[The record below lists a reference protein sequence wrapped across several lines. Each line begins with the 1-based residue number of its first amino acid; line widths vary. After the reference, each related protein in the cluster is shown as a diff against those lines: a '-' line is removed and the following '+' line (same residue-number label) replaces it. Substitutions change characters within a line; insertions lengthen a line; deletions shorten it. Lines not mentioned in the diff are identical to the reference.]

1 MVSQPLWIA
10 IVVGVFFVG
19 LASSYAIFSATYD
32 PVSMKFTTQEK
43 FDQMMGNN
51 PMMVQHWSS
60 MSSQHQKQMGTMMQN
75 GTMMQDQ
82 QMGTMMQ
89 SGTHDSMKK
98 HESMHD
104 VIMRAVGDSEMKQPV
119 LDEMQRH
126 HEIMFNLIEQA
137 VDDPE
142 LKQQLQDKIQ
152 KYMDKSTVTNTDF
165 AISADDLYAKMQQ
178 EELLFVIDIRDVEDY
193 NQGHIE
199 GSAKGSCDDHAKEK
213 ILPKMPTSVSV
224 VLVGYDGVKAAETAS
239 MMAKMGLDVSYLE
252 GGIESWD
259 KGLVESN
266 YDQKVSA
273 DALWNK
279 LDSNQDIFLLD
290 VREPEEVAETAI
302 SSSVNIPLGELY
314 DSDRISEI
322 PNDKEIVIICASGNR
337 AVIASFALANEGY
350 DYQILDGGMKGWNS
364 YLEENNLPN
373 F

>member
-1 MVSQPLWIA
+1 MVNQPLWIA

-19 LASSYAIFSATYD
+19 VASSYAIFSATYD
-32 PVSMKFTTQEK
+32 PVSMKFANQEK
-43 FDQMMGNN
+43 FDTMMENN
-51 PMMVQHWSS
+51 PKMAQHWSS
-60 MSSQHQKQMGTMMQN
+60 MSSQHQKQMGSMMQN
-75 GTMMQDQ
+75 GTMMQEK
-82 QMGTMMQ
+82 QMGSMMQ
-89 SGTHDSMKK
+89 SGTHESMKK

-104 VIMRAVGDSEMKQPV
+104 MIMRGIGNSEIKQEV
-119 LDEMQRH
+119 MDEMHRH
-126 HEIMFNLIEQA
+126 HQVMFDLIDRA

-142 LKQQLQDKIQ
+142 LKQELKDKIQ
-152 KYMDKSTVTNTDF
+152 KHMEKSPVTNTDF

-224 VLVGYDGVKAAETAS
+224 VLVDANGTKAAENAP
-239 MMAKMGLDVSYLE
+239 MMAEMGLDVAYLE
-252 GGIESWD
+252 GGIEAWD

-266 YDQKVSA
+266 YDQKIST

-279 LDSNQDIFLLD
+279 LESNHEIFLLD

-314 DSDRISEI
+314 DSDRVSEI

-350 DYQILDGGMKGWNS
+350 EYQILDGGMKGWNS

-373 F
+373 L

>member
-1 MVSQPLWIA
+1 MVNQPVWIA

-19 LASSYAIFSATYD
+19 VASSYTIFSATYD
-32 PVSMKFTTQEK
+32 PVSMKFSNQEK
-43 FDQMMGNN
+43 FDTMMENN
-51 PMMVQHWSS
+51 PKMAQHWSG
-60 MSSQHQKQMGTMMQN
+60 MSDLDQKQMGSMMQN
-75 GTMMQDQ
+75 GTMMQDK
-82 QMGTMMQ
+82 QMGSMMQ
-89 SGTHDSMKK
+89 SGSHESMKK

-104 VIMRAVGDSEMKQPV
+104 MIMRGIGNSEIKQEV
-119 LDEMQRH
+119 MDEMHRH
-126 HEIMFNLIEQA
+126 HQVMFDLIDRA

-142 LKQQLQDKIQ
+142 LKQELQDKI
-152 KYMDKSTVTNTDF
+152 KKHMKKSPVTNTEF

-178 EELLFVIDIRDVEDY
+178 EGLLFIIDIRDVEDY

-199 GSAKGSCDDHAKEK
+199 GSAKGSCDNHAKEK

-224 VLVGYDGVKAAETAS
+224 VLVDVDGTKAAENAP
-239 MMAKMGLDVSYLE
+239 MMAEMGLDVAYLK
-252 GGIESWD
+252 GGIEVWD

-266 YDQKVSA
+266 YDQKISA

-279 LDSNQDIFLLD
+279 LESNYDIFLLD
-290 VREPEEVAETAI
+290 VREPEEIAETAI

-314 DSDRISEI
+314 DSDRVSEI

-350 DYQILDGGMKGWNS
+350 EYQILDGGMKGWNS

-373 F
+373 L